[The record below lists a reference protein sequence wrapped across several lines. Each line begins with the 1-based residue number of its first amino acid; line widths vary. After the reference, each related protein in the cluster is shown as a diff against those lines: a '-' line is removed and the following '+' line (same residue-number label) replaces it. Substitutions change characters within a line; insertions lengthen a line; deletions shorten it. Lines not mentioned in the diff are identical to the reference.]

1 MAGPSAAV
9 AAARVAVRRWLE
21 EAGPAPGDL
30 ALVGCSGGA
39 DSLALVAATAFVAP
53 RLGLRAGAV
62 VVDHGLQPGS
72 DRVARRAAEQC
83 RGLLDSDNGGG
94 PVEVVPVTVAD
105 DGTGPESAARQ
116 VRYAALRA
124 TAQRLGAR
132 AVLLGHTRD
141 DQAETVL
148 LGLARGA
155 GTRSAAG
162 MAPTRVLTG
171 TTGRPDRHSETLGA
185 GERGEGE
192 GPGAWGREVVLL
204 GRPFL
209 GLPRAGTRQVCVDLG
224 LRPWDDPHNEDPRF
238 ARVRARQALAGLEDV
253 LGPGLVGNLARTADL
268 LREDADA
275 LDAVAGQAYLELGE
289 PPWEVGAVGALARAV
304 RTRLW
309 RRLALAAGS
318 PGTDL
323 TGEHLHAVDDLVA
336 RWHGQGP
343 LHLPGGVRAGRD
355 GDRVWLR
362 GQT

>member
-1 MAGPSAAV
+1 MAGPPAAV

-21 EAGPAPGDL
+21 EAGLAPGDL
-30 ALVGCSGGA
+30 VLVGCSGGA
-39 DSLALVAATAFVAP
+39 DSLALVAATAFVVP

-72 DRVARRAAEQC
+72 DRVAGRAAEQC
-83 RGLLDSDNGGG
+83 RGLLDSDTGGG
-94 PVEVVPVTVAD
+94 PVEVVPVAVVD

-116 VRYAALRA
+116 ARYAALHA

-171 TTGRPDRHSETLGA
+171 TSGRPDRHSGTPGA
-185 GERGEGE
+185 GEWE
-192 GPGAWGREVVLL
+192 GPGEGQGGVVLL

-209 GLPRAGTRQVCVDLG
+209 GLPRERTRQVCVDLG
-224 LRPWDDPHNEDPRF
+224 LSPWEDPHNEDPRF

-253 LGPGLVGNLARTADL
+253 LGPGLVGNLARSAEL

-275 LDAVAGQAYLELGE
+275 LDAVAAQAYLGLGE
-289 PPWEVGAVGALARAV
+289 PPWEVGAVGALTRAV

-362 GQT
+362 GQA

>member
-1 MAGPSAAV
+1 MAGPPAAV

-21 EAGPAPGDL
+21 EAGPASGDL
-30 ALVGCSGGA
+30 VLVGCSGGA

-53 RLGLRAGAV
+53 RLGLRAGVV

-83 RGLLDSDNGGG
+83 RGLLDGGSGGG
-94 PVEVVPVTVAD
+94 PVEVVPVTVVD
-105 DGTGPESAARQ
+105 DGTGPESAARWA
-116 VRYAALRA
+116 RYAALHA

-132 AVLLGHTRD
+132 VVLLGHTRD

-162 MAPTRVLTG
+162 MASTRVLTD
-171 TTGRPDRHSETLGA
+171 TSGRPDGHSGTPGA
-185 GERGEGE
+185 GET
-192 GPGAWGREVVLL
+192 GAGAGASGSEVVLL

-209 GLPRAGTRQVCVDLG
+209 GLPRDRTRQVCDDLG
-224 LRPWDDPHNEDPRF
+224 LTPWEDPHNGDPRF
-238 ARVRARQALAGLEDV
+238 ARVRARQSLAGLEDV
-253 LGPGLVGNLARTADL
+253 LGPGLVGNLARSADL

-275 LDAVAGQAYLELGE
+275 LDAVAAQAYLGLGE
-289 PPWEVGAVGALARAV
+289 PPWEVAAVGALARAV

-362 GQT
+362 GQA